1 MNDFIFEHDL
11 NEKFISIGPIS
22 VYWYSLMFLLAF
34 ILGYYLLKKIYIKE
48 NKNIELLDPFLVHM
62 VLGTI
67 IGARLGEVFFY
78 NWDYFKDNLL
88 EIFLPF
94 KINGFEWEFIGFR
107 GLSSHGATIGIIIS
121 IIIYKIKYKYDSVLW
136 IFDRLVIAV
145 ALGGTLVRLGNFFN
159 SEIVGIFTNS
169 SYGVIFLNRG
179 ETLPRH
185 PAQLYEAFGYI
196 ILFLILTIIYNKTR
210 MKDKRGFIF
219 GFFLMFL
226 FSVRFI
232 VEYVKES
239 QGGLEEQFGI
249 LSTGQWLSI
258 PFIIFGIGL
267 MVKSLL
273 LTHEKK

>member
-1 MNDFIFEHDL
+1 MNNFIFEHDL

-22 VYWYSLMFLLAF
+22 IYWYSLMFLLAF

-48 NKNIELLDPFLVHM
+48 NKNVELLDPFLVHM

-196 ILFLILTIIYNKTR
+196 ILFLILMIIYNKTK

>member
-22 VYWYSLMFLLAF
+22 IYWYSLMFLLAF

-48 NKNIELLDPFLVHM
+48 NKNVELLDPFLVHM

-196 ILFLILTIIYNKTR
+196 ILFLILMIIYNKTR